1 MEHQMQWRL
10 PLIAAIAVLFDM
22 SMSLAAAAAGRGDEP
37 MPPHIDFAT
46 IAADQL
52 RLGMTELD
60 VIGIMGEPTKVT
72 DYVAGG
78 IDKRRL
84 EYQGSIPGKVT
95 LSAGRTT
102 GVALDVLRME
112 KGNLPSFSQKAR
124 PGMASAAV
132 RQALGAP
139 SEICHHGFFGIKL
152 DQWVYA
158 RPGEEEASL
167 FLVDDRVVAK
177 AGGRRVPQDIF
188 EIRLPARS
196 GPAKTTALAGPSIG
210 MTIDDV
216 RKLFGGVKLRVDYVL
231 NGQSASRMIIETR
244 NKGSFVAFN
253 FVDDRLIAFE
263 DLGAL
268 PDEVFRAF

>member
-1 MEHQMQWRL
+1 MQWKL

-22 SMSLAAAAAGRGDEP
+22 SMSLAAAAGRGDEP
-37 MPPHIDFAT
+37 TPPHVDVAT

-60 VIGIMGEPTKVT
+60 VIGIMGEPTNVT

-102 GVALDVLRME
+102 GVALDVFRME
-112 KGNLPSFSQKAR
+112 KGNLPSFSQKAW

-132 RQALGAP
+132 RQAIGPP
-139 SEICHHGFFGIKL
+139 SEIYHHDFFGIKL
-152 DQWVYA
+152 DQWVYD
-158 RPGEEEASL
+158 RPCEEEVSL
-167 FLVDDRVVAK
+167 FFVDDRVVAK
-177 AGGRRVPQDIF
+177 AVGRRVPQNIF
-188 EIRLPARS
+188 EVRLPARS
-196 GPAKTTALAGPSIG
+196 GPANTAALAGPSIG

-244 NKGSFVAFN
+244 TKGSFVAFD

>member
-1 MEHQMQWRL
+1 MQWKL
-10 PLIAAIAVLFDM
+10 PLIAAIAVLFDV
-22 SMSLAAAAAGRGDEP
+22 SMSLAAAAGQSDEP
-37 MPPHIDFAT
+37 TPPHVDFAA
-46 IAADQL
+46 IPADQL

-60 VIGIMGEPTKVT
+60 VIRIMGEPAKVR
-72 DYVAGG
+72 DCVAGG

-95 LSAGRTT
+95 LSAGKTT
-102 GVALDVLRME
+102 GVALDVFGME
-112 KGNLPSFSQKAR
+112 KGDLPSFSRKAW

-139 SEICHHGFFGIKL
+139 SEIGHYGFFGIKL
-152 DQWVYA
+152 DQWVYD
-158 RPGEEEASL
+158 RPGEEEVSL
-167 FLVDDRVVAK
+167 FFADDRVVAK
-177 AGGRRVPQDIF
+177 AAGRRVPQNIF
-188 EIRLPARS
+188 EVRLPARS
-196 GPAKTTALAGPSIG
+196 GPANTTALAGPSIG

-216 RKLFGGVKLRVDYVL
+216 RKFFGGVKLRVDYVL

-244 NKGSFVAFN
+244 AKGSLVAFT
-253 FVDDRLIAFE
+253 FVDNRLIAFE